1 MKIVETVLG
10 GKVNNQIVSKINS
23 NGGSAIGLSG
33 ADGELLRVKKM
44 KPIRKGVDLGR
55 VGEITK
61 VNTLLIKEL
70 LTSGHI
76 PVIAPIGANT
86 KGLSFNINGDSAASK
101 IASSLKAEKLIVLTN
116 VEGIKDKNKKLI
128 SSLSKKQAKSLVKN
142 GTIASGMVPK
152 VKCLVDALTGGV
164 KKAHIIDGRIP
175 HAVVLETF
183 TNSGIGTEILL

>member
-1 MKIVETVLG
+1 MKIVEMVLG
-10 GKVNNQIVSKINS
+10 RKVNKQIVSKINS

-76 PVIAPIGANT
+76 PVIAPIGTNT

>member
-1 MKIVETVLG
+1 M
-10 GKVNNQIVSKINS
+10 
-23 NGGSAIGLSG
+23 
-33 ADGELLRVKKM
+33 
-44 KPIRKGVDLGR
+44 
-55 VGEITK
+55 
-61 VNTLLIKEL
+61 IKEL

-152 VKCLVDALTGGV
+152 VKCLVQPALG
-164 KKAHIIDGRIP
+164 
-175 HAVVLETF
+175 
-183 TNSGIGTEILL
+183 